1 MSKGTLKNYNNV
13 ERLKSFGKAFITE
26 GGQEA
31 AASIAQDLIARGT
44 YSDQLPIG
52 ESLVEELFYGGTA
65 GGIIDAVFN
74 TKLAKRGIE
83 NERYRQQEE
92 QLRENKANLTDS
104 AKFDLA
110 LQQGKVEELQPEVK
124 TSVPEITLPEG
135 EIQSPTLTTIENA
148 NGTFS
153 VIDSVNVENP
163 VIETFPTEAEAI
175 VLKQKKTIDDLL
187 II

>member
-1 MSKGTLKNYNNV
+1 MHLRHFQYRDYLEECLKAHLKNYNNV

-92 QLRENKANLTDS
+92 QLEKI
-104 AKFDLA
+104 K
-110 LQQGKVEELQPEVK
+110 
-124 TSVPEITLPEG
+124 
-135 EIQSPTLTTIENA
+135 QSNR
-148 NGTFS
+148 FS
-153 VIDSVNVENP
+153 KI
-163 VIETFPTEAEAI
+163 
-175 VLKQKKTIDDLL
+175 
-187 II
+187 

>member
-1 MSKGTLKNYNNV
+1 ML
-13 ERLKSFGKAFITE
+13 EP
-26 GGQEA
+26 
-31 AASIAQDLIARGT
+31 T

-175 VLKQKKTIDDLL
+175 VFKTTKQ
-187 II
+187 

>member
-124 TSVPEITLPEG
+124 TSVPESHSQKARYNPPHLQ
-135 EIQSPTLTTIENA
+135 QSKMLTA
-148 NGTFS
+148 LF
-153 VIDSVNVENP
+153 
-163 VIETFPTEAEAI
+163 
-175 VLKQKKTIDDLL
+175 LLL
-187 II
+187 ILSM